1 MSTEKKNNLEYM
13 ARVVVSA
20 GLFLL
25 LFTLAWVSEDPSG
38 EQIRSWIGTDQFYES
53 TIEKVATWIEER
65 SSI

>member
-1 MSTEKKNNLEYM
+1 MSSEIKKNPEYM

-25 LFTLAWVSEDPSG
+25 LFTLAWVGKDPSG
-38 EQIRSWIGTDQFYES
+38 EQIRSWIRADQFYES